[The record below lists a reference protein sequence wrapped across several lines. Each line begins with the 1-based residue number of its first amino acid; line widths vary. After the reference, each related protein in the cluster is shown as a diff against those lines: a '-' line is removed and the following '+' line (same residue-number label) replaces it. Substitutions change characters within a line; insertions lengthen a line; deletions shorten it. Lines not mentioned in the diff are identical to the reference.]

1 MTISLSREEWF
12 IEGSYFFSNLANER
26 LLTFHFKSTKLLKK
40 DRKDFRQALLLPNI
54 LTCPEKKNEILVIL
68 VEMQK

>member
-1 MTISLSREEWF
+1 MTISLSREEGF

-40 DRKDFRQALLLPNI
+40 DRKDFRQALLLPNFLI
-54 LTCPEKKNEILVIL
+54 CPEKNEILVIL